1 MRAYLLQFVR
11 FFGLISVVSAGAFCS
26 SLISSLLSPGD
37 ESATHSLLFFGYK
50 ASIVP
55 YTHMGLLV
63 GCGQVVVLLLFG
75 CALGLLAARFSKG
88 LVDAPSKKTLAM
100 SFVLGA
106 VIGLLFFP
114 SAGSST
120 SSMGDPFS

>member
-1 MRAYLLQFVR
+1 MTLLLRFVR
-11 FFGLISVVSAGAFCS
+11 LFGLINVFIAGAFGIN
-26 SLISSLLSPGD
+26 LIG
-37 ESATHSLLFFGYK
+37 SLLFPGDGSVTQSLIFFGYE

-88 LVDAPSKKTLAM
+88 LVDAPSKKTLTM
-100 SFVLGA
+100 SFVMGA
-106 VIGLLFFP
+106 IFGLLIFP
-114 SAGSST
+114 SAGSFT
-120 SSMGDPFS
+120 SSTGGLSN

>member
-1 MRAYLLQFVR
+1 MGLLFPPD
-11 FFGLISVVSAGAFCS
+11 GSV
-26 SLISSLLSPGD
+26 
-37 ESATHSLLFFGYK
+37 THSLTFFGYE

-88 LVDAPSKKTLAM
+88 LVDAPSKKTLTM
-100 SFVLGA
+100 SFVMGA
-106 VIGLLFFP
+106 IFGLLFAP
-114 SAGSST
+114 SAGSFT
-120 SSMGDPFS
+120 SSTGGPVS